1 MTGQTEPLVKE
12 KKKGGKYLVCGGK
25 EERIRHRPV
34 DKSCKLI
41 FIAQLFNLHLI
52 CLYRSLSEWH
62 NMWSKLS
69 AKSLVSHLLGTG
81 ATLWQLWENLGT
93 SLGQFWDIFKITLR
107 QLWDT
112 TGTSSRHP
120 LDKSGTILGQHMDNF
135 KPLWDGFGTFL
146 WQLWD

>member
-12 KKKGGKYLVCGGK
+12 KEREENIGGE

-34 DKSCKLI
+34 NKSCKLI

-52 CLYRSLSEWH
+52 CLRSLSEWH

-81 ATLWQLWENLGT
+81 ATL
-93 SLGQFWDIFKITLR
+93 
-107 QLWDT
+107 
-112 TGTSSRHP
+112 
-120 LDKSGTILGQHMDNF
+120 
-135 KPLWDGFGTFL
+135 
-146 WQLWD
+146 

>member
-34 DKSCKLI
+34 DISCKLI
-41 FIAQLFNLHLI
+41 FIALLFNLHLI
-52 CLYRSLSEWH
+52 CLYRGLSEWH

-81 ATLWQLWENLGT
+81 
-93 SLGQFWDIFKITLR
+93 
-107 QLWDT
+107 
-112 TGTSSRHP
+112 
-120 LDKSGTILGQHMDNF
+120 TIL
-135 KPLWDGFGTFL
+135 
-146 WQLWD
+146 